1 MYVKFVQQRLAE
13 VHHGHREPGLCMRD
27 GLEPAAGP
35 NIDRN
40 PVVTGRDGM
49 GGKEFLGYLD
59 LLFPLPA

>member
-1 MYVKFVQQRLAE
+1 
-13 VHHGHREPGLCMRD
+13 LCRRD

-35 NIDRN
+35 KIDRN
-40 PVVTGRDGM
+40 PVITGRDGM